1 MKYDFTK
8 KIDRSNTGAYK
19 YDFMPEP
26 LRGSGI
32 VPMTVADMEFSAPP
46 KVNEAVAKAAFH
58 GCYGYTGPQG
68 EYLEAVR
75 HWQKTRHDWDIE
87 DDWYVVTNG
96 VVQALGVAVRAFT
109 KEGDGVIIQTPVY
122 HPFYGAVRDN
132 GRRIVENPLIANN
145 GRYEMDF
152 DDLEK
157 KASDPSV
164 KMMLL
169 CSPHNPIGRVWT
181 TDELSRVADIAKRH
195 GILVVSDEIHNDLIM
210 PGNTHTVFA
219 KVPGASDNCVVCT
232 AISKTFNLAGLS
244 CSNIF
249 VPNALHK
256 EKFAE
261 QAHRDGC
268 GCVPYVARFATIAAY
283 NECADWLDELISVIR
298 SNYALL
304 CDFISERLPEFTVTP
319 LEGTYLA
326 WIDMRPLGLDHKA
339 LTEFLVEKAMIA
351 DNDGEMFGSAGEG
364 FRRWN
369 LALPES
375 ELHAALSRLE
385 KAVKEYRK

>member
-1 MKYDFTK
+1 MKYDFTT
-8 KIDRSNTGAYK
+8 KIDRSNTGAFK
-19 YDFMPEP
+19 YDMMPEP
-26 LRGSGI
+26 LKGSGI

-68 EYLEAVR
+68 GYIEAVR

-132 GRRIVENPLIANN
+132 GRRIVENPLTVTN
-145 GRYEMDF
+145 GRYGMDF

-181 TDELSRVADIAKRH
+181 TDELSRVGNIAKRH

-219 KVPGASDNCVVCT
+219 KVPGAFDNCVVCT

-249 VPNALHK
+249 VPNAQLK

-268 GCVPYVARFATIAAY
+268 GCVPYIARAATIAAY
-283 NECADWLDELISVIR
+283 NECADWLDELISVIEG
-298 SNYALL
+298 NYRLV

-326 WIDMRPLGLDHKA
+326 WIDMRPLEPDHKA

-375 ELHAALSRLE
+375 ELHAALTRLE
-385 KAVKEYRK
+385 KAVKEHRK